1 MMERRMREAP
11 TAWKEYEEKRVNK
24 AVAEHDRQVEVYKQL
39 ESVGQIADDWM
50 EEVKEKH
57 TDDFQK
63 KVILITPLEVAF
75 FACSV
80 CSWLK
85 E

>member
-50 EEVKEKH
+50 EEVKE
-57 TDDFQK
+57 
-63 KVILITPLEVAF
+63 
-75 FACSV
+75 
-80 CSWLK
+80 
-85 E
+85 